1 MASIRSEQ
9 EQFDRWN
16 QLLDNAPDEFFDEMT
31 GELMD
36 DPVMLPNSKQILN
49 RDTMEKL
56 LLRTQIDPYDR
67 TPLTKE
73 ELIPSRDWDW
83 EWE

>member
-1 MASIRSEQ
+1 MEQFVSGIRSEQ
-9 EQFDRWN
+9 EQFSRWN
-16 QLLDNAPDEFFDEMT
+16 QLLENAPEEFFDEMT

-49 RDTMEKL
+49 RDTIEKL
-56 LLRTQIDPYDR
+56 LLRAQIDPYDR

-73 ELIPSRDWDW
+73 ELIPSRN
-83 EWE
+83 

>member
-1 MASIRSEQ
+1 MESIRSEQ
-9 EQFDRWN
+9 AQFNRWN
-16 QLLDNAPDEFFDEMT
+16 QLLNSAPDEFFDEMT

-49 RDTMEKL
+49 RDTIEKL
-56 LLRTQIDPYDR
+56 LLRAQIDPYDR

-73 ELIPSRDWDW
+73 QLIPSRG
-83 EWE
+83 